1 MISIC
6 VVTILFSLITLL
18 LTIGEYRKNGFSK
31 KSLVSIS
38 ILQILTILLSLFHIY
53 GLA

>member
-6 VVTILFSLITLL
+6 VVTILFSLVTLIL
-18 LTIGEYRKNGFSK
+18 VSREKRKNGFSK
-31 KSLVSIS
+31 GSLAGIWAV
-38 ILQILTILLSLFHIY
+38 QILTILLSLFHIY

>member
-6 VVTILFSLITLL
+6 VVTILFSLVTIL
-18 LTIGEYRKNGFSK
+18 LTAAEHRKNALSRKTLAGT
-31 KSLVSIS
+31 VT
-38 ILQILTILLSLFHIY
+38 LQVLTILLSLFHIY

>member
-6 VVTILFSLITLL
+6 VVTILFSLVTLIL
-18 LTIGEYRKNGFSK
+18 VTREHRKNLFSK
-31 KSLVSIS
+31 KPLVTVWV
-38 ILQILTILLSLFHIY
+38 LQVLTILLSLFHIY